1 MIFKEDIFR
10 NRFPNSVILNS
21 ILIIMVKKVKLS
33 VLSIFLAAALLGSV
47 VAYGENLAYAGGKN
61 KKSNEAVQLLEQS
74 SVTGQDSSCFS
85 ELGDT
90 VASCNNLAFTLNL
103 NDGNNAAGQQ

>member
-1 MIFKEDIFR
+1 MD
-10 NRFPNSVILNS
+10 
-21 ILIIMVKKVKLS
+21 KKVKLS
-33 VLSIFLAAALLGSV
+33 VLSIFLAAALIGSV
-47 VAYGENLAYAGGKN
+47 VAFGDNMAYAGGKN
-61 KKSNEAVQLLEQS
+61 KKSSEALQLLDQS